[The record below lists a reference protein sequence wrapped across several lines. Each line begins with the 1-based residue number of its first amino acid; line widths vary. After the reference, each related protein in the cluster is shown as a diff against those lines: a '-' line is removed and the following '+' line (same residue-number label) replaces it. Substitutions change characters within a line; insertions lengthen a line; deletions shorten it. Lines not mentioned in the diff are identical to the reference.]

1 MQGASSESLE
11 LNRSLHIA
19 KQLAEKAEEGSLF
32 FIEVSYKPLV
42 SLFITTGELINNNGN
57 THSVHLRFVS
67 EPHHYSEVLYQIQT
81 MNTDILGFNIYHEL
95 VDNDINKL
103 DYEDY
108 KAKVDSVCREID
120 TYKSK
125 YHGVCCYEDGD
136 EQHTSISNVFILHIC
151 DIMNLLVCK
160 ANTTVP
166 LVELKTNLLNTIDER
181 VCIGD
186 ELNFIT
192 ESNRDFFY
200 VAHRLFLCMLCM
212 HM

>member
-1 MQGASSESLE
+1 MQGASSESVE

-67 EPHHYSEVLYQIQT
+67 EPHHYSEVLHQIQT

-108 KAKVDSVCREID
+108 KAKVDSVCR
-120 TYKSK
+120 
-125 YHGVCCYEDGD
+125 
-136 EQHTSISNVFILHIC
+136 
-151 DIMNLLVCK
+151 
-160 ANTTVP
+160 
-166 LVELKTNLLNTIDER
+166 
-181 VCIGD
+181 
-186 ELNFIT
+186 
-192 ESNRDFFY
+192 
-200 VAHRLFLCMLCM
+200 
-212 HM
+212 